1 MKPGLS
7 PRQESWEESVE
18 SQWRLEDPAAT
29 TTRDPA
35 NPPMSPA
42 TTTSLTSAW
51 EPEPYKWVEQC
62 DGSFKKELE
71 TRFYGPD
78 GEALPKSIH
87 HLMPYLKEKGITVRP
102 DINEWFYNSLPIPS
116 HDPLARHYIKEGM
129 REPLRSDFVRF
140 IRDTHSLAD
149 DEWDFGQD
157 DLEHR
162 EDLTDLLHY
171 MIRLSEWNPY
181 LPDEPMTGAHGH
193 SDDGW
198 DSSWT
203 ADGLPVD
210 LKGESDAPG
219 ADADLQGDG
228 LLAEPKG
235 EAGGSGVDDGLPP
248 DAGLGD
254 VVPAD
259 ASVVGVPD
267 PPVAPRR
274 HREKKPEVQYE
285 KKNEAW
291 CVKWVPLTLT
301 GFVDFVNSCNGQKR
315 TKKHSIY
322 MEEIT
327 RTTHEPNKDGIKW
340 RPIKPG
346 ETHFWLEKFY
356 CGQVPEKMTL
366 QQLIRYTKTVDHENQ
381 WTVPTN
387 TPEPV
392 RWTIW
397 AIGDMWTKHGTD
409 RPDEVQWWLQQ
420 EWGTQT

>member
-1 MKPGLS
+1 MK
-7 PRQESWEESVE
+7 
-18 SQWRLEDPAAT
+18 
-29 TTRDPA
+29 
-35 NPPMSPA
+35 
-42 TTTSLTSAW
+42 
-51 EPEPYKWVEQC
+51 
-62 DGSFKKELE
+62 

-78 GEALPKSIH
+78 GDALPKSIH
-87 HLMPYLKEKGITVRP
+87 HLMPYLKEKGIKARP

-116 HDPLARHYIKEGM
+116 HDLLARHYIKEGM
-129 REPLRSDFVRF
+129 REPLRSDFVRY
-140 IRDTHSLAD
+140 IRDVYDLPD
-149 DEWDFGQD
+149 DDPWDFGQD
-157 DLEHR
+157 DEEHR
-162 EDLTDLLHY
+162 EDLTDLLQY

-181 LPDEPMTGAHGH
+181 LPSEPAATGVTGACDHGR

-198 DSSWT
+198 DGSLT
-203 ADGLPVD
+203 ADGLPAD
-210 LKGESDAPG
+210 LQGEDDAPG
-219 ADADLQGDG
+219 ANADLQGEADG
-228 LLAEPKG
+228 SDADALLSEPKG
-235 EAGGSGVDDGLPP
+235 EADGSGVDGGLP
-248 DAGLGD
+248 AGD
-254 VVPAD
+254 VGPAV
-259 ASVVGVPD
+259 AAPD
-267 PPVAPRR
+267 PPIVPRR
-274 HREKKPEVQYE
+274 HREKKPEVQNE
-285 KKNEAW
+285 KKTEAW

-315 TKKHSIY
+315 TKKHSVY

-327 RTTHEPNKDGIKW
+327 QTTHEPNKDGIKW

-346 ETHFWLEKFY
+346 ETHFWLEKFN

-381 WTVPTN
+381 GTVPTN